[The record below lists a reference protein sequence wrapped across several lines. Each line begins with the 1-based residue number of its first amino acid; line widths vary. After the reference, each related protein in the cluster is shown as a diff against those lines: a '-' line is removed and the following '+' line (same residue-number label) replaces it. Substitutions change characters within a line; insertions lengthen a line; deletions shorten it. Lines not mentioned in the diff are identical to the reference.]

1 MTTVMDLIV
10 ALDEC
15 GAANDA
21 LVFIEADHG
30 QSKEPVGSLTVSRTP
45 RDSEAFGDPDAM
57 IWEWNMPREELAD
70 YYDDGALDDYDFNG
84 QVTAVLISF

>member
-1 MTTVMDLIV
+1 MTVMELIV

-30 QSKEPVGSLTVSRTP
+30 QDKEEAGSLTVSRTP
-45 RDSEAFGDPDAM
+45 QNSEDFGDPNAM
-57 IWEWNMPREELAD
+57 IWEWDMSKEELAA
-70 YYDDGALDDYDFNG
+70 YYDDDALDDYDFDG
-84 QVTAVLISF
+84 EVTAVLISY

>member
-1 MTTVMDLIV
+1 MTVMELIV

-30 QSKEPVGSLTVSRTP
+30 QDKEEAGSLTVSRTP
-45 RDSEAFGDPDAM
+45 RNSEGFGDPNAM
-57 IWEWNMPREELAD
+57 IWEWETDNLAD
-70 YYDDGALDDYDFNG
+70 FYDEDDLDDYDFNG
-84 QVTAVLISF
+84 PVTAVLISY